1 MKRLGLAL
9 AIVLVA
15 ACLPSDDDSRR
26 LIRTKGSDSMLIAAL
41 AWAETYQSVRP
52 EVGVVVN
59 GGGSGVGI
67 AALIDG
73 TVDIANASRT
83 MSEEEIARALAAGI
97 EPAVFTVGYDAPAVI
112 VHRDNPADSLTV
124 AELAGI
130 YGESGEIESWT
141 ELGIEV
147 PGCDGGEIVRISRL
161 DSSGTF
167 VYFRQTILGE
177 EREYKHDIL
186 TAQGS
191 KDVVGI
197 VAKTPCAVGYVALA
211 YALPADVKMLCIRSG
226 DGDCVLAS
234 AQSAVDGTYPIARP
248 LLTYVAGQPRGA
260 VKDYLEWLLSDEG
273 QCILRRI
280 GYAPVRAISCPEA
293 SASRPGVF
301 SPKRPDM

>member
-1 MKRLGLAL
+1 MKRFGLAL
-9 AIVLVA
+9 AILLMT
-15 ACLPSDDDSRR
+15 ACLPSGDEGRR

-41 AWAETYQSVRP
+41 AWAETYQGVRP

-73 TVDIANASRT
+73 TVDVANASRK

-97 EPAVFTVGYDAPAVI
+97 EPAVFTVGYDAPTVI
-112 VHRDNPADSLTV
+112 VHRDSPADFLTV
-124 AELAGI
+124 AQLAGI
-130 YGESGEIESWT
+130 YGEGGEIERWT
-141 ELGIEV
+141 ELGIDV
-147 PGCDGGEIVRISRL
+147 PGCDSGEIVRISRL

-177 EREYKHDIL
+177 EREYKDETL

-197 VAKTPCAVGYVALA
+197 VATTPCAVGYVALA
-211 YALPADVKMLCIRSG
+211 YALPAEVKMLCIRSG

-248 LLTYVAGQPRGA
+248 LLMYVAGEPRGA
-260 VKDYLEWLLSDEG
+260 VKDYLDWLLSDPG
-273 QCILRRI
+273 QCLLRRV
-280 GYAPVRAISCPEA
+280 GYAPVRAVSCPEH
-293 SASRPGVF
+293 GEY
-301 SPKRPDM
+301 